1 MFRAGVT
8 SAKAATTGSLLRSS
22 RTLPQIPTMCVLRL
36 THFLWLI
43 SAQLEYDTER
53 AGSFEPLRWLPP
65 NKSVVLGI
73 VSSKLPALEDKD
85 ELVKKVHAAAEVI
98 ADGEQKRSK
107 EEALSQCVVFI
118 FVHPP
123 VL

>member
-1 MFRAGVT
+1 
-8 SAKAATTGSLLRSS
+8 
-22 RTLPQIPTMCVLRL
+22 MCVLYL
-36 THFLWLI
+36 IQFSWLI
-43 SAQLEYDTER
+43 STQLEYDTER

-107 EEALSQCVVFI
+107 EEALGLCVVFI